1 MKALSV
7 MQPWAELIRTGRKT
21 IELRTWSTSHRGDLL
36 VCAGKRF
43 DPRGAHHLVDGPR
56 GVQASLVRLVD
67 VRPAV
72 MGDANA
78 AGVTPELMRSLLD
91 DAETAGRTLFAWC
104 LDDARDVPRRPVR
117 GALGLFN
124 VPECASHLAS
134 SKHNAKNARGHAVLQ
149 RRLF

>member
-1 MKALSV
+1 

-21 IELRTWSTSHRGDLL
+21 IELRTWGTSHRGALL
-36 VCAGKRF
+36 VCSGKRF

-56 GVQASLVRLVD
+56 GVQASLVRLDD

-72 MGDANA
+72 MGDASA

-104 LDDARDVPRRPVR
+104 FDDARDVPRRPVR

-134 SKHNAKNARGHAVLQ
+134 GKHNAKDAGGNAVLQ